1 MNLEDA
7 LLLHFE
13 LKLELRTAMLE
24 GRQLDAA
31 QIGDCCGC
39 ELGRWLHGE
48 GMVNC
53 GHNSVFVQLV
63 ENHRQFHLEAARVA
77 ELINQGQ
84 FDAAREALAV
94 GPSRYSQ
101 LSSAVGSGIAELR
114 KRLFQQ
120 FSH

>member
-39 ELGRWLHGE
+39 ELGRWLQDE
-48 GMVNC
+48 GRISC
-53 GHNSVFVQLV
+53 ARYPAYQQLL
-63 ENHRQFHLEAARVA
+63 ENHREFHLEAARVA

-120 FSH
+120 FSG